1 MAKKVE
7 IEVDVKGEEKVKG
20 LGQEIRELTKQ
31 LRQTPEGTKEWSQI
45 YNKIDDLKDKL
56 ASSKNVSKDWIDT
69 LEGAGGPLGMLGK
82 GLNSAKVAT
91 QSFGAALKAT
101 GIGLI
106 VAAIGMLVAAFTE
119 TEGSMKKLE
128 PLMIMLEKLFGGLV
142 EAFQPV
148 LDAFLE
154 VAMKVLPVFITGVK
168 NFYGALM
175 GLFTLVKEAGVGI
188 GKILKGIFTLD
199 TKSLEE
205 GFDQIKGS
213 WDKAKESFN
222 QFGDNFDKGYAKQTK
237 TQKEN
242 AAKSKEIADKLL
254 ADKLKRMEAEDK
266 LDEATLNKMKA
277 EAMVLAT
284 TEQQKLD
291 VEEAFGKKS
300 YELKKKELEDK
311 QLLYKKGSVE
321 YKGFTADLINLD
333 AEYTKTK
340 TSNAEKQKAIDDKK
354 KEDEKKALEDFNNE
368 MAQIK
373 IDAITDQTKKLE
385 AAENNRFEKQRS
397 KLILD
402 MLALGKTTE
411 EMNQALVIIEQTH
424 QDNINKIQN
433 EAQLKR
439 EAIQKGD
446 NDARFARIMAGATN
460 DLDLQRQILE
470 QKKLL
475 DDEYYKKQLE
485 QEGLTTEQIR
495 ELNDKKL
502 SDQVLYTEKSNQIE
516 RDRIAVKQKALDDII
531 SIAGAESEVGRAALI
546 AKQIINAKELIMEI
560 TKTITFSTQ
569 AAARS
574 VVAVAE
580 GTAQTAKIGF
590 PQNIPMLIGYAAQA
604 VGIIAAIMSAVKS
617 AKSSGSGG
625 GDAGAGSAPA
635 APNLGKNYGD
645 GGLLEGP
652 RHAQGGVMIN
662 AEGGEAVMTRGAVTM
677 FGPLLSN
684 LNQMGGGTSFSKGAT
699 GGASLDNPARNN
711 PAAAMEPMI
720 MKTYVVSHELTTEAE
735 KQAKLKDLSTL

>member
-7 IEVDVKGEEKVKG
+7 IEIDVKGEEKVKG
-20 LGQEIRELTKQ
+20 LGQEIRDLNKQ

-45 YNKIDDLKDKL
+45 YNKIDDLKDKMKS
-56 ASSKNVSKDWIDT
+56 AKATSADWIDS
-69 LEGAGGPLGMLGK
+69 LESAGGPLGMLGK
-82 GLNSAKVAT
+82 GLNSVKVAT
-91 QSFGAALKAT
+91 QSWGAALKAT
-101 GIGLI
+101 GIGLV
-106 VAAIGMLVAAFTE
+106 VAAIGMLVAAFSE
-119 TEGSMKKLE
+119 TEGSMKKLQ

-148 LDAFLE
+148 LDAFLSL
-154 VAMKVLPVFITGVK
+154 AMKILPPLITYIK
-168 NFYGALM
+168 TFYGSLM
-175 GLFTLVKEAGVGI
+175 ALFTLVKEAGVGI

-199 TKSLEE
+199 TESLQE

-222 QFGDNFDKGYAKQTK
+222 EFGKDFDKGYAKQTK

-242 AAKSKEIADKLL
+242 AAKSKEIADKAL

-266 LDEATLNKMKA
+266 IDEATLNKMKA

-291 VEEAFGKKS
+291 VEEAFAKKS

-340 TSNAEKQKAIDDKK
+340 TANAEKQKAIDDKR

-368 MAQIK
+368 MIQIK
-373 IDAITDQTKKLE
+373 IDAIKDQTKKLE
-385 AAENNRFEKQRS
+385 AAEDSRFQKQRS
-397 KLILD
+397 KLILE

-411 EMNQALVIIEQTH
+411 EMNQALDLIEQTH
-424 QDNINKIQN
+424 QDNITKIQN

-502 SDQVLYTEKSNQIE
+502 ADQVLYTEKSNQIE

-546 AKQIINAKELIMEI
+546 AKQIINAKELVMEI

-617 AKSSGSGG
+617 AKSSGSG

-711 PAAAMEPMI
+711 PSAAMEPMI

>member
-7 IEVDVKGEEKVKG
+7 IEIDVKGEDKVKG
-20 LGQEIRELTKQ
+20 LGQEIRDLNKQ

-45 YNKIDDLKDKL
+45 YNKIDDLKDKMK
-56 ASSKNVSKDWIDT
+56 AAKATSADWIDS
-69 LEGAGGPLGMLGK
+69 LESAGGPLGMLGK
-82 GLNSAKVAT
+82 GLNSVKVAT
-91 QSFGAALKAT
+91 QSWGAALKAT
-101 GIGLI
+101 GIGLV
-106 VAAIGMLVAAFTE
+106 VAAIGMLVAAFSE
-119 TEGSMKKLE
+119 TEGSMKKLQ

-142 EAFQPV
+142 EAFQPI
-148 LDAFLE
+148 LDMFLSL
-154 VAMKVLPVFITGVK
+154 AMKILPPLITYIK
-168 NFYGALM
+168 NFYGSLM
-175 GLFTLVKEAGVGI
+175 ALFTLVKEAGVGI

-199 TKSLEE
+199 TKALEE

-222 QFGDNFDKGYAKQTK
+222 EFGKDFDKGYAKQTK

-242 AAKSKEIADKLL
+242 AAKAKEIADKAL

-266 LDEATLNKMKA
+266 IDEATLAKMKA

-291 VEEAFGKKS
+291 VEEAFAKKS
-300 YELKKKELEDK
+300 YDLKKKELEDK

-340 TSNAEKQKAIDDKK
+340 TANAEKQKAIDDKR

-368 MAQIK
+368 MIQIK
-373 IDAITDQTKKLE
+373 IDAIKDQTKKLE
-385 AAENNRFEKQRS
+385 AAEDSRFQKQRS
-397 KLILD
+397 KLILE

-411 EMNQALVIIEQTH
+411 EMNQALDLIEQTH
-424 QDNINKIQN
+424 QDNITKIQN

-460 DLDLQRQILE
+460 NLDLQRQTLE
-470 QKKLL
+470 QKKML

-502 SDQVLYTEKSNQIE
+502 ADQILYTEKSNQIE

-546 AKQIINAKELIMEI
+546 AKQIINAKELVMEI

-617 AKSSGSGG
+617 AKSSGSG

-711 PAAAMEPMI
+711 PSAAMEPMI
-720 MKTYVVSHELTTEAE
+720 MKTYVVSHELTTEVE